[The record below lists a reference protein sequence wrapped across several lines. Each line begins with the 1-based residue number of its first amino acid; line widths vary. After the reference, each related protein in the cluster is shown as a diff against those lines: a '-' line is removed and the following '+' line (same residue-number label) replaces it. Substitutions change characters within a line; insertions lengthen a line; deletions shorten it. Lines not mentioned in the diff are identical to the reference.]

1 MPPSSLL
8 RRCRSRPCARP
19 RYPQRSGR
27 SRRAP
32 PSCRCSAPTGGRD
45 PFATA
50 AVRGA
55 GLRPAPPPSS
65 PSFLLATPRAQAGRA
80 ALAAQRTG
88 ERAQARGPAGE
99 REGAMV
105 READPLS
112 NPSPTQDIVPPAA
125 TSGEDRTRR
134 PAQPAPLPS
143 STRPFAGRGREHM
156 QSYQL
161 AVVTELLKAFS
172 RPPSHRPST
181 SPGSAGH
188 FLCPVPF
195 GRLHTFAAYEVGNRT
210 PFPVAWSIDLRPI
223 HRRLSDRV
231 MRLGRLRPQSLPNA
245 SWYGA
250 T

>member
-1 MPPSSLL
+1 MRARAAMASSARSARRPAAPPLL
-8 RRCRSRPCARP
+8 RSVPASAHRRAARRASARARWCARP
-19 RYPQRSGR
+19 TRSQIP
-27 SRRAP
+27 RRP
-32 PSCRCSAPTGGRD
+32 RTLCRRRRQ
-45 PFATA
+45 A
-50 AVRGA
+50 AK
-55 GLRPAPPPSS
+55 
-65 PSFLLATPRAQAGRA
+65 
-80 ALAAQRTG
+80 
-88 ERAQARGPAGE
+88 
-99 REGAMV
+99 
-105 READPLS
+105 
-112 NPSPTQDIVPPAA
+112 
-125 TSGEDRTRR
+125 DRTRR

-210 PFPVAWSIDLRPI
+210 PFPVASSIDLRPI

-231 MRLGRLRPQSLPNA
+231 MRLGRLRPQSLPQCLMVWRDVAKRGWQNGVDPPDEA
-245 SWYGA
+245 QG